1 MEELIRN
8 SISQYNDFIAEAHL
22 YEKWL
27 MQTDDPELKNQLK
40 NCGNQCVA
48 KSSKCR

>member
-27 MQTDDPELKNQLK
+27 MQTDDPELKNQLSLFSDDSYSIL
-40 NCGNQCVA
+40 QL
-48 KSSKCR
+48 